1 MLASFL
7 INFREAF
14 EADFIIKIIGAANI
28 VRKDLF
34 AKHGC
39 EGQR

>member
-7 INFREAF
+7 INFRETF
-14 EADFIIKIIGAANI
+14 EADYIIKIIGAANT
-28 VRKDLF
+28 VRKDLL

-39 EGQR
+39 GGQ